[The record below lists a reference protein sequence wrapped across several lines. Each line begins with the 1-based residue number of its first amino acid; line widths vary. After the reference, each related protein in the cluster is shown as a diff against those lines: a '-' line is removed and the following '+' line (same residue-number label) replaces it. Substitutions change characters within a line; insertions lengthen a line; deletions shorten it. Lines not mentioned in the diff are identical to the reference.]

1 MPDAPDPYDAKWLP
15 RTRRALAVSGRLTE
29 LAAVL
34 ANETSRDRDAWV
46 HFLRRILSG
55 EVKADPELVFRIDG
69 FLGGPVRERPE
80 ASPELPF

>member
-34 ANETSRDRDAWV
+34 ANETTRDRDEWAQ
-46 HFLRRILSG
+46 FLRKILDG

-69 FLGGPVRERPE
+69 FLGRPVKVRPE
-80 ASPELPF
+80 QSPELPF